1 VQSSGDIGP
10 HSSIKPLLAYF
21 SGAYINLYNIMQ
33 QASGDG
39 DCTFNVRIACYA
51 TVLHS
56 CNYTCGCDAYN
67 AARRADCSAHCCT
80 TFQTQGHRSL
90 RRRCNCGAHKMGYFR
105 VLSLIETGYSTGML
119 IFITLRR
126 GLLHKT
132 LHN

>member
-1 VQSSGDIGP
+1 
-10 HSSIKPLLAYF
+10 
-21 SGAYINLYNIMQ
+21 MQ

-56 CNYTCGCDAYN
+56 CNYTCVCDAYN
-67 AARRADCSAHCCT
+67 AAERLDCSAHCCT

-126 GLLHKT
+126 SLAQNIAQLRSLAQGGMNFPVMQTFSLR
-132 LHN
+132 